1 MKKGLLWILVGV
13 LLIVPFI
20 TVKASANV
28 QISKVELVESS
39 DGTVINA
46 EPTASGLNLNFNITF
61 GSVNDY
67 AKYSVTIKNNDGEDY
82 KISNTEPTV
91 SDYMKYEFVF
101 EDDSN
106 IIKANSEKK
115 LNIVITYKQE
125 VPQEELVDGK
135 YTEINNVDVKLVNA
149 ITNEEINNPNTSDN
163 ILLYINLLLVSVILC
178 GVAIKSKK
186 VRKSVAV
193 ITLMLVALPL
203 SVKALEEITIKLNT
217 AVEISKEREFCFMD
231 SASSLDNKYFNYTS
245 GQTWEQF
252 LDNTENSQFFI
263 NDVDDF
269 VFYKRNNNILFD
281 GEIDT
286 TPSNTLSSKPTIY
299 SEVGKHLVGLAS
311 DDKSNDIS
319 NDSFETI
326 PLNITF
332 YPMNYI
338 NCMDE
343 VYNMYH
349 GLIGDR
355 EADELTEEEWNEIN
369 DTITVEYQKC
379 ERIIPELNL
388 VKKNEKIM
396 SKDKGCYNYVLN
408 LDEEPPQTSR

>member
-217 AVEISKEREFCFMD
+217 AVEISKERELCLVPSVKYFDEAEIFKFNYGSTWEEFID
-231 SASSLDNKYFNYTS
+231 LDNDNPFYIDSEFDEESVQVFFPSKAEEKLYLPRYVYF
-245 GQTWEQF
+245 
-252 LDNTENSQFFI
+252 
-263 NDVDDF
+263 
-269 VFYKRNNNILFD
+269 
-281 GEIDT
+281 
-286 TPSNTLSSKPTIY
+286 
-299 SEVGKHLVGLAS
+299 
-311 DDKSNDIS
+311 IS
-319 NDSFETI
+319 ND
-326 PLNITF
+326 LNKCIF
-332 YPMNYI
+332 DANKYI
-338 NCMDE
+338 NEYYENQSDLQLKS
-343 VYNMYH
+343 NSS
-349 GLIGDR
+349 D
-355 EADELTEEEWNEIN
+355 EEESIIEEYNNMIN
-369 DTITVEYQKC
+369 KC
-379 ERIIPELNL
+379 FQDYGEEEPVNSK
-388 VKKNEKIM
+388 VNDKINP
-396 SKDKGCYNYVLN
+396 SNKGCYSTSFPEVSNYL
-408 LDEEPPQTSR
+408 LLGK